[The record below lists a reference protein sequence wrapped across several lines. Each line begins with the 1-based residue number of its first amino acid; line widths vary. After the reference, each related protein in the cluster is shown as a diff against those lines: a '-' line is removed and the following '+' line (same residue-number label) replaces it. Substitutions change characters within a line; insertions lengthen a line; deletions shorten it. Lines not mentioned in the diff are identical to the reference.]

1 MNNTHFRDAEVVLLY
16 HSLSFE
22 VNTHRLIEQ
31 IAASKIIL
39 LPETN
44 KSGIRLRRYQ
54 PDRNLRK
61 GIMDIMEPTGDY
73 FDDYKS

>member
-31 IAASKIIL
+31 I
-39 LPETN
+39 
-44 KSGIRLRRYQ
+44 RC
-54 PDRNLRK
+54 
-61 GIMDIMEPTGDY
+61 
-73 FDDYKS
+73 F